1 MDQDPTSSG
10 VRPDSDGASTLDLSG
25 RCVGSS
31 YILVRPIG
39 QGATG
44 TVWRGVDRASG
55 EPVAV
60 KLLHESLL
68 RQPKLVTRFVQER
81 TILLM
86 LRHRNVVRVRDLFSV
101 GESLGLVMDLVPGG
115 SLREYLREQHTL
127 KPGEAARLAAQV
139 AAALAEAHELGIIH
153 RDLKPDNILLHRTDG
168 ELDTRLT
175 DFGIARVL
183 NTPSLTTTHAV
194 VGTPHYMAPEA
205 FHSAT
210 VSPAADIYALGVL
223 LYEMVCGRPPYD
235 SDTVHDLMRL
245 HLEGHPQ
252 RLPGI
257 PDPLWQII
265 TGCLEQKPRLRPT
278 AGELIAELSAVA
290 RAAGD
295 APALPRPERPAAEP
309 VSSRLVLAADESA
322 SSRSARAADESA
334 LARAGDESASPR
346 PAPGGDERKP
356 RAGEERKPRAAGPE
370 VPKPVHPS
378 LAGVRLPVPRRR
390 NQPAS
395 WRWGRPWATIAVV
408 SAAMLA
414 SGVATTAWH
423 LVRTP
428 GQQAGAATAE
438 PMLPAGRPSG
448 PVAASRSAPAARTS
462 ASHEPVAQRR
472 RPTSAAVAA
481 QALTPA
487 RPAATRRT
495 TPKPRVKEAQPYGPY
510 TCKRE
515 FGMAGFTP
523 LVVSPCHA
531 LGSRVR
537 IQALLTAPT
546 PGEGRIAVAL
556 QDLSSGRTVGTPKVC
571 TGLTFTKAQPT
582 RVCGPLTIEPVKGRR
597 YQVIMSWTF
606 GESRYGGAKVARGS
620 AFDW

>member
-1 MDQDPTSSG
+1 VDQDPTGSG
-10 VRPDSDGASTLDLSG
+10 VHPDSDGASTLDLSG

-101 GESLGLVMDLVPGG
+101 GESLALVMDLVPGG
-115 SLREYLREQHTL
+115 SLREYLREHQTL
-127 KPGEAARLAAQV
+127 RPGAAARLAAQV

-153 RDLKPDNILLHRTDG
+153 RDLKPDNILLCRTDG

-210 VSPAADIYALGVL
+210 VSPAADVYALGVL
-223 LYEMVCGRPPYD
+223 LYELVCGRPPYD
-235 SDTVHDLMRL
+235 SETVHDLMRL
-245 HLEGHPQ
+245 HLEGGAERQ
-252 RLPGI
+252 PGI
-257 PDPLWQII
+257 PDALWDII

-278 AGELIAELSAVA
+278 AAELIAELSAVA
-290 RAAGD
+290 RAAAD
-295 APALPRPERPAAEP
+295 APALPRSGKP
-309 VSSRLVLAADESA
+309 VGR
-322 SSRSARAADESA
+322 RRAASVPEQPPTP
-334 LARAGDESASPR
+334 E
-346 PAPGGDERKP
+346 
-356 RAGEERKPRAAGPE
+356 PE

-378 LAGVRLPVPRRR
+378 LAGMRLPVPRRG
-390 NQPAS
+390 NQPAT
-395 WRWGRPWATIAVV
+395 WRWGRPWAAIAVV

-423 LVRTP
+423 IVRTP
-428 GQQAGAATAE
+428 GEQPETATAQ
-438 PMLPAGRPSG
+438 PMLPTDRPSG
-448 PVAASRSAPAARTS
+448 PVAASRSAPAAKTTAPRK
-462 ASHEPVAQRR
+462 AAQRR
-472 RPTSAAVAA
+472 PAPGSAVAA
-481 QALTPA
+481 QALNPV
-487 RPAATRRT
+487 RPAGTRKSS
-495 TPKPRVKEAQPYGPY
+495 TPSQVREARPYGPED
-510 TCKRE
+510 CRE
-515 FGMAGFTP
+515 GFGLAGFTP
-523 LVVSPCHA
+523 LLAAPCHA
-531 LGSRVR
+531 AGSRVR
-537 IQALLTAPT
+537 IRATLTAPV

-556 QDLSSGRTVGTPKVC
+556 QDAGTGRMVGSPKVC
-571 TGLTFTKAQPT
+571 SGLVFTKATPAHT
-582 RVCGPLTIEPVKGRR
+582 CGPVTVDPPRGRR
-597 YQVIMSWTF
+597 YQVVMAWTF
-606 GESRYGGAKVARGS
+606 FNGGRSAVKTARGS
-620 AFDW
+620 TFDW